1 MTEFWMPA
9 TPPTPGSV
17 THVTKQGVPQADVL
31 VTFTVSGA
39 IPGATGT
46 CVPAGCRADAAG
58 QRDPRTW
65 APREHG
71 SSPPMRISGV
81 VRAHTIRGSA
91 QLLAVD
97 EVANQQRL
105 AGEVRAPRDELA
117 ALGAARMT
125 QI

>member
-1 MTEFWMPA
+1 
-9 TPPTPGSV
+9 
-17 THVTKQGVPQADVL
+17 
-31 VTFTVSGA
+31 
-39 IPGATGT
+39 
-46 CVPAGCRADAAG
+46 
-58 QRDPRTW
+58 
-65 APREHG
+65 
-71 SSPPMRISGV
+71 MRMERV

-117 ALGAARMT
+117 ALGATRMT